1 MTKKVDYATPNEL
14 SLEET
19 QILFE
24 IVEPFVTLG
33 LTKVAF
39 TFEELQERLG
49 IEDQE
54 NVGQKLHDLFA
65 NLSLVSVTEKTDT
78 FLHEYLVFIARDF
91 DFENEIVSFE
101 INWHFMEMV
110 DEGFDWPHL
119 DWQVLAAS

>member
-54 NVGQKLHDLFA
+54 NVG
-65 NLSLVSVTEKTDT
+65 
-78 FLHEYLVFIARDF
+78 
-91 DFENEIVSFE
+91 
-101 INWHFMEMV
+101 
-110 DEGFDWPHL
+110 
-119 DWQVLAAS
+119 